1 MPPRLRAPLVLFAV
15 ALAVRAAFVLLEPP
29 SRRVDDEPVWIA
41 LGQEV
46 AAGGFSP
53 IAVPQIFHP
62 PLYPYLVGAA
72 TTAFGGLAAVK
83 WAQVAIG
90 ALLAPI
96 LYFLGLRTFGARVGV
111 AAGAFAAL
119 YPELVWYCAHF
130 WSEIVFVT
138 LLWWAFERLLASE
151 NGSTRAAA
159 AAGVLWGLAV
169 LTRETVLYF
178 VPLAAWWLLRGGASG
193 RRRAGAYLLASAAV
207 IAPWTARNF
216 AVTGALVPVATRGS
230 FNLWLGNTL
239 RPWDDVYRE
248 HHETAGGPV
257 AQERHDRQEALR
269 AILDRQPRWLF
280 DKLVRETG
288 AFWAVNDQVVV
299 HLERRAYKR
308 LPVATNRLVGALTV
322 LPYLAVLVLAVP
334 ALASLRADRASVLLA
349 GFLLFT
355 LALHVVA
362 FASPRFRMSV
372 LPVLFLLAAR
382 TIDRGLAGSWRALS
396 TRRRVVAGVVAALFA
411 LCVGVSI
418 AETVRDPAFAP
429 AALPPREDVRT

>member
-1 MPPRLRAPLVLFAV
+1 MPPRRRTAIALFAV

-41 LGQEV
+41 LAQDV

-53 IAVPQIFHP
+53 LAVRQVFHP
-62 PLYPYLVGAA
+62 PLYPYFVAAVG
-72 TTAFGGLAAVK
+72 TAFGGLDAVK
-83 WAQVAIG
+83 WAQAAIG

-96 LYFLGLRTFGARVGV
+96 LYLLGARTLGERAGL

-151 NGSTRAAA
+151 NGRAGVAA
-159 AAGVLWGLAV
+159 AAGALFGLAV
-169 LTRETVLYF
+169 LARETVLYF
-178 VPLAAWWLLRGGASG
+178 LPLAAWWLLRGGPSG
-193 RRRAGAYLLASAAV
+193 RRRAAAFLLAGAAV
-207 IAPWTARNF
+207 IAPWTARNYS
-216 AVTGALVPVATRGS
+216 VTGGFVPVATRGS

-239 RPWDDVYRE
+239 RPWDEVYRE
-248 HHETAGGPV
+248 HHATPGGPI
-257 AQERHDRQEALR
+257 AQERHDRQEALE
-269 AILDRQPRWLF
+269 AILDRQPRWLL
-280 DKLVRETG
+280 DKLVQQTG

-308 LPVATNRLVGALTV
+308 LPVATNRLVAALTV
-322 LPYLAVLVLAVP
+322 LPYLVVLVLAP
-334 ALASLRADRASVLLA
+334 FALASLRADRASVLLG

-372 LPVLFLLAAR
+372 LPVLFLLAAQ
-382 TIDRGLAGSWRALS
+382 TLDRGLAGSWRVLS
-396 TRRRVVAGVVAALFA
+396 TRRRVVAGIFAALFA

-418 AETVRDPAFAP
+418 AETVQDPAFAP
-429 AALPPREDVRT
+429 AASPPPEDVRT